1 MALFNKAK
9 LLKNPFLRRVSLLVG
24 GTAIGQFISVISLP
38 ILTRLYS
45 PEAFSNLAI
54 YVSILSLLTAI
65 SCMRLEIAIPL
76 PKSNKIAA
84 ALCTLSIIS
93 TISFS
98 ILITLVI
105 LYLPD
110 LFIIL
115 TDNKIKN
122 FIWLI
127 PLGVL
132 AVGIYN
138 ALQYWST
145 RNKKFNLISK
155 TRITQSIGGNS
166 IKLGSGFLF
175 NGSITGLILGQF
187 LSQSVGFISLGLSL
201 IKNDWNIFKK
211 LKFNH
216 LKIALKRYD
225 KFPKYS
231 ILEAFANIGSIQIPI
246 LIIASYYIT
255 SETGY
260 LMIAMQILAIP
271 MTLIGSAVSQVYLAD
286 ASQYFH
292 QGKLKQFTRRTIINL
307 SKLAFFPLLLTAIIS
322 PFAIPYILG
331 DEWQR
336 TGILISWMVPWFFM
350 QFITSPISMSLHIT
364 GNQKIALFLQV
375 FGLAI
380 RVGLVSFALKFH
392 SSYIGEYYALS
403 GFIFY
408 LIYQFTILS
417 IINKK

>member
-1 MALFNKAK
+1 MALLNKIK
-9 LLKNPFLRRVSLLVG
+9 FLKNPFLRRVSLLVG
-24 GTAIGQFISVISLP
+24 GTAIGQFISIISLP

-45 PEAFSNLAI
+45 PEAFSNLAV
-54 YVSILSLLTAI
+54 YVSVLSLLTAV

-76 PKSNKIAA
+76 PKSHKIAA
-84 ALCTLSIIS
+84 ALCILSIVS
-93 TISFS
+93 TILFS
-98 ILITLVI
+98 LLITIII
-105 LYLPD
+105 LCFPD
-110 LFIIL
+110 LFRIL
-115 TDNKIKN
+115 TDNKIQKI
-122 FIWLI
+122 IWLI

-145 RNKKFNLISK
+145 RNKKFKLISK

-166 IKLGSGFLF
+166 IKLGSGILF
-175 NGSITGLILGQF
+175 NGSVIGLILGQF
-187 LSQSVGFISLGLSL
+187 LSQSIGFINLGLSL

-211 LKFNH
+211 LKLYHF
-216 LKIALKRYD
+216 KVALKRYD

-231 ILEAFANIGSIQIPI
+231 TLEAFANIGSIQIPI
-246 LIIASYYIT
+246 LIIASYYMS

-271 MTLIGSAVSQVYLAD
+271 MTLIGGAVSQVYLAD
-286 ASQYFH
+286 AAQYFH
-292 QGKLKQFTRRTIINL
+292 QGKLKQFTLRTIINL
-307 SKLAFFPLLLTAIIS
+307 SKISFLPLLFTALIS

-336 TGILISWMVPWFFM
+336 TGTLISWMVPWFFM

-364 GNQKIALFLQV
+364 GNQKLAFFLQI
-375 FGLAI
+375 FGLTI
-380 RVGLVSFALKFH
+380 RVGLVMFALKFDDSH
-392 SSYIGEYYALS
+392 IGEYYALS

-408 LIYQFTILS
+408 LIYQCTILS
-417 IINKK
+417 II

>member
-110 LFIIL
+110 FFIIL

>member
-417 IINKK
+417 

>member
-1 MALFNKAK
+1 MTSFNKAK

-45 PEAFSNLAI
+45 PEAFSNLAV

-115 TDNKIKN
+115 TDNKIQN

-145 RNKKFNLISK
+145 RSKKFKLISK
-155 TRITQSIGGNS
+155 TRVTQSIGGNS
-166 IKLGSGFLF
+166 IKLGAGFLF

-286 ASQYFH
+286 AAQYFH

-380 RVGLVSFALKFH
+380 RVGLVAFALKFH
-392 SSYIGEYYALS
+392 SSYIGEYYALP

-408 LIYQFTILS
+408 LIYQCTILS

>member
-307 SKLAFFPLLLTAIIS
+307 SKLAFFPLQLTAIIS